1 MGIRLLTNQDADR
14 STPEAPYSGMDRRRA
29 TRFEAV
35 EDRIWLGWWDGEVFQ
50 TLGALLLD
58 ISRTGAA
65 IICPDGPS
73 EQMDAWFCIVGPS
86 LSGGARARV
95 VGREPIPDRPD
106 QLRLR
111 LEFQPTC
118 PEDLYLVALGLLSN
132 DWSEA
137 AREGALSQVGSM

>member
-1 MGIRLLTNQDADR
+1 MGIRLLTNEENLQ
-14 STPEAPYSGMDRRRA
+14 SAPKGPYGGMDRRRA

-65 IICPDGPS
+65 VICPDGPT
-73 EQMDAWFCIVGPS
+73 ETMDAWFCVVGPS

-95 VGREPIPDRPD
+95 VGREPIPEKPD
-106 QLRLR
+106 QIRLR

-118 PEDLYLVALGLLSN
+118 PEDLYLVALGMISN
-132 DWSEA
+132 DWIAA
-137 AREGALSQVGSM
+137 ARGEALAQVGSK

>member
-1 MGIRLLTNQDADR
+1 MGIRLLTSENTRR
-14 STPEAPYSGMDRRRA
+14 STPEIPYNGMDRRRA

-65 IICPDGPS
+65 VICPDGPT
-73 EQMDAWFCIVGPS
+73 EAMDAWFCIVGPS

-95 VGREPIPDRPD
+95 VAREPIPDKPD
-106 QLRLR
+106 QIRLR

-137 AREGALSQVGSM
+137 SHAEALSQVGSR